1 MLYVHEK
8 RLSHAPEIAQTPA
21 IKYISTQNLSDV
33 DKHLYDNGPFSTD
46 EEDNDEDEEG
56 NDEVE
61 SPRVEEGHNDEDEED
76 DGGNEDA
83 GGVGGDDYDGEEADA
98 EKMNEDAYIQHDEQ
112 QIFLEQ
118 QILVDNLQ
126 NQDSEE
132 FNNVFETTKSLSDID
147 EILENYNTPQ
157 VPIVSAITV

>member
-8 RLSHAPEIAQTPA
+8 RLSHAPETAQTPA

-61 SPRVEEGHNDEDEED
+61 SPRDEEGNDEDNDEDEED

-83 GGVGGDDYDGEEADA
+83 GGDGEEADA

-157 VPIVSAITV
+157 VPIV